1 MRGSKTTGTSMAL
14 AAPVGQGGGGEPD
27 GAMILPAGAV
37 APGPM
42 RGATIDELTAR
53 RLRDSRSPGRA
64 RAQRLNAAAG
74 LGALVQAKR

>member
-1 MRGSKTTGTSMAL
+1 MRGSKTAGTSMAL
-14 AAPVGQGGGGEPD
+14 AAPVGQGGGEPD